1 MLFGHVVGKEVTVGG
16 IAPVDNHLSCTQWT
30 AVNVDEQGSSIPF
43 FPIIGLEHVP
53 MNSMPMSILVG
64 KKLRG
69 RLDQF

>member
-53 MNSMPMSILVG
+53 MNSMPMSIFVG